1 MSLSEDERLAYFKDY
16 TDSLRIAAEEQEK
29 AAKEAQELQ
38 ERLAQTSTMSNI
50 NRLTSLDSKASFKP
64 NKFYFYNET
73 TVAYGKNQFQ
83 KIWGKRT
90 FRR

>member
-1 MSLSEDERLAYFKDY
+1 MSLSEDERLAYFKNY

-38 ERLAQTSTMSNI
+38 ERLAQTSTMSNN
-50 NRLTSLDSKASFKP
+50 NRPNLSLDSKASFKP

-83 KIWGKRT
+83 KFGEKGL
-90 FRR
+90 